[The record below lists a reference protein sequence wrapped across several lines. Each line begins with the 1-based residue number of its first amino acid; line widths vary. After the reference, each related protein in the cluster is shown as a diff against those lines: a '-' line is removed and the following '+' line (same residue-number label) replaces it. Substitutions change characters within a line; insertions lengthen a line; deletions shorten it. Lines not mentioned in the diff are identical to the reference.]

1 MLGLNIKETPEV
13 IPFCV
18 RLKTIFKNNI
28 EKVFCKISFGGI
40 FSLTLIV
47 VMAIVTTVKPNIQS
61 QLQASQVL

>member
-1 MLGLNIKETPEV
+1 MLGLNIIATPEV

-18 RLKTIFKNNI
+18 KTIFKNNI